1 MTGGLSKDDA
11 NFITNLYNE
20 LRMPVMKVIRLNCFS
35 NQRQD
40 HEDILHD
47 VFLQAVKSINTLK
60 SHSKPSRW
68 LYKTALNLTFK
79 FNRNYSKNQSNP
91 NKIISDKNDS
101 DSDSNNS
108 EIKSEQMKIPDEII
122 NSLQTD
128 DKELYILR
136 YRYNFSYK
144 EIADI
149 LHISESNVGVRL
161 HRLTRRILE
170 LFKNN
175 NLKES

>member
-1 MTGGLSKDDA
+1 MTGRLSKDDA

-68 LYKTALNLTFK
+68 LYKTALNLTIK
-79 FNRNYSKNQSNP
+79 LNRN
-91 NKIISDKNDS
+91 
-101 DSDSNNS
+101 
-108 EIKSEQMKIPDEII
+108 
-122 NSLQTD
+122 
-128 DKELYILR
+128 
-136 YRYNFSYK
+136 
-144 EIADI
+144 
-149 LHISESNVGVRL
+149 
-161 HRLTRRILE
+161 
-170 LFKNN
+170 
-175 NLKES
+175 